1 MLNSNSF
8 LKCYNG
14 YMKSKIIISSVVVVT
29 LIGAALFYVLNSPNS
44 VAPSVKHDSDSSN
57 KSQEPTNS
65 PEPQVSDGS
74 TPVVSGKFVDYS
86 ANKVTSASGIKILFF
101 HAPWCPQCRAL
112 ENDIKANTIPEGVT
126 IFKVDYDSNQS
137 LRQKYGITIQ
147 TSLVTIDSK
156 GTLVKKYV
164 AYNDPTLQSVIDN
177 LLE

>member
-1 MLNSNSF
+1 
-8 LKCYNG
+8 
-14 YMKSKIIISSVVVVT
+14 MKSKIIVSSIVVVILV
-29 LIGAALFYVLNSPNS
+29 GAALFYVLNSPNS
-44 VAPSVKHDSDSSN
+44 VAPSVKQDSDSSS
-57 KSQEPTNS
+57 KSQETTDS
-65 PEPQVSDGS
+65 SEPQANGDSA
-74 TPVVSGKFVDYS
+74 PVISGKYVDYS
-86 ANKVTSASGIKILFF
+86 ADKVSSASGVKILFF